1 MPSEMGSQIFAT
13 AKKQDRFPVTNNDRL
28 ISHDISFFQQ
38 RFETKEAKT
47 FLSTMK

>member
-1 MPSEMGSQIFAT
+1 MPSEMESQIFAT

-47 FLSTMK
+47 FLSPMK